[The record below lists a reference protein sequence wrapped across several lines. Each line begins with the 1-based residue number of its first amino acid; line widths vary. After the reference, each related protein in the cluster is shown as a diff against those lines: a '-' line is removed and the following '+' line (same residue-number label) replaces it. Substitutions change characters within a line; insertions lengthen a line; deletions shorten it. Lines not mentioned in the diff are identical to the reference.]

1 MKRCALLLALA
12 FLIPSPAY
20 APADSNAS
28 EKSNEAANAPQAEDE
43 YLATV
48 AAREQKL
55 VALLNSAQE
64 LRQAQELL
72 RTAQL
77 LNQAGQLQLDL
88 YRPQEALATF
98 KDSLALTNHVNDPA
112 TRVDALNGVA
122 AAYLNLSN
130 LAETEKS
137 LKQAITISEQNNYP
151 AGRAE
156 ALLLLSDWQNH
167 SDHVLALG
175 TARNA
180 LVLWQSLGKTR
191 GIVRSHLSIGT
202 YQLAQSSLDEAIQ
215 SNEVALNLAREH
227 HLVDL
232 EAEALISLGFIEYR
246 KGAWQ
251 NVTRFLSDAEDLI
264 DVEAEPVKMT
274 QITSGIAEAYIESG
288 LPEDGL
294 IKYKQAV
301 EYVRKTQ
308 TPRDIIV
315 INWGVAKAQY
325 LLGNYSE
332 ALTILQQAL
341 GEAQM
346 LKDRVVMAMCHDSL
360 GRTYKALN
368 NSASALSHFETA
380 LSLYTQANNPMEAA
394 RTVALIGQVYELSG
408 RLDEARKF
416 YQKALK
422 RFDAVADSVNQS
434 VTLFALGKLEMK
446 SGNYDKAE
454 SLLWR
459 SIEVTENMRRLSR
472 SRDLTAAFSAT
483 VSDRYEKY
491 IDCLMRNDRGPMP
504 ELRNVRAFETSESA
518 RARSLAQL
526 LRESDTNLLASVDP
540 KLSEQ
545 ERSLRQL
552 LRVKEDERIGLLN
565 TNYKKD
571 EMKKLEAD
579 LARLSAEYKN
589 LSEAMSARYPA
600 YKQLT
605 QPRSWDLKRIQEEVI
620 KDNDTMLLEFSLG
633 ADRSYVWAVTSSS
646 ITGKEIPKRDTIEK
660 AVQALHALLSEPAKP
675 DNKEQLD
682 HAAQELAQMVLSP
695 VSSQLNKKRI
705 ILVADG
711 ALNYIPFQ
719 MLPATWA
726 NSEPLLSQYEIN
738 NAPSATILGELR
750 EQARHRTV
758 RPKTLVAF
766 GNPVFAW
773 TVKENESNAN
783 VASASLETRDVE
795 PLRSALRHTER
806 NKETFDPS
814 VIERLFYSGREI
826 ASLVDVASEAQSF
839 VATDYAATRDQLL
852 AIDLTQ
858 YAILHIATHGF
869 LDPEHPEGSGLLLS
883 TIDPSG
889 KPLNGFVRLQDV
901 YSLQAPLDLVV
912 LSACNTGLG
921 KDVRGEGLVGLT
933 RGFMYA
939 GATSVVASLWQV
951 QDEATAELMKQF
963 YIEMLENGLTP
974 GDALRAA
981 QNTIRKNPKWSSP
994 HYWAGFILQG
1004 EYLNVV
1010 KSARRG
1016 PNYAVL
1022 SEIGILLVL
1031 LTVAGYLYWRPGRK
1045 AIRHRRSS
1053 RH

>member
-12 FLIPSPAY
+12 FIIPSLAY
-20 APADSNAS
+20 APAESNAP
-28 EKSNEAANAPQAEDE
+28 EKSNDANAPQAEDE

-48 AAREQKL
+48 PAREQKL
-55 VALLNSAQE
+55 AALLNSAKE

-72 RTAQL
+72 KAAQL
-77 LNQAGQLQLDL
+77 LNQAGQLQLHL
-88 YRPQEALATF
+88 YRPKEALATF
-98 KDSLALTNHVNDPA
+98 EDSLTLNQVNDPA
-112 TRVDALNGVA
+112 TRVDALNGIA
-122 AAYLNLSN
+122 AAYLNLGE
-130 LAETEKS
+130 LAKTEES
-137 LKQAITISEQNNYP
+137 LNQAIKISEQNNYP

-167 SDHVLALG
+167 SDHGRALAI
-175 TARNA
+175 ARNA
-180 LVLWQSLGKTR
+180 LALWQSLGKTR
-191 GIVRSHLSIGT
+191 DVVRSHLSIAT
-202 YQLAQSSLDEAIQ
+202 YQLAQSSLDDAIQ

-227 HLVDL
+227 HLMDL
-232 EAEALISLGFIEYR
+232 EADALISLGFIEYR

-251 NVTRFLSDAEDLI
+251 NVIGFLRDAEKLI
-264 DVEAEPVKMT
+264 DAEAEPVKMT

-301 EYVRKTQ
+301 EYVGKTQ
-308 TPRDIIV
+308 SPRNKIV

-341 GEAQM
+341 VEAEM
-346 LKDRVVMAMCHDSL
+346 VKDLGVMAMCHDFL
-360 GRTYKALN
+360 GRTYQVLN

-416 YQKALK
+416 YQTALE

-446 SGNYDKAE
+446 TGNYDKAE

-459 SIEVTENMRRLSR
+459 SIEVTENIRRLSR
-472 SRDLTAAFSAT
+472 SLDLTTAFSAT
-483 VSDRYEKY
+483 VSDRYEQY
-491 IDCLMRNDRGPMP
+491 IDCLMRNDRRAMP
-504 ELRNVRAFETSESA
+504 ELRNVKAFETSESA

-526 LRESDTNLLASVDP
+526 LRDSDTNLLATLDP

-552 LRVKEDERIGLLN
+552 LRFTEDERIGLLK
-565 TNYKKD
+565 TDYKSD
-571 EMKKLEAD
+571 DMKKLED
-579 LARLSAEYKN
+579 KLARLSTEYKN
-589 LSEAMSARYPA
+589 LSETISALYPA

-605 QPRSWDLKRIQEEVI
+605 QPGSWDLKRIQEEVI
-620 KDNDTMLLEFSLG
+620 KDNDTILLEFSLG
-633 ADRSYVWAVTSSS
+633 AEHSYVWAVTSSS
-646 ITGKEIPKRDTIEK
+646 FTGKEIPKRDTIEK
-660 AVQALHALLSEPAKP
+660 AVQKLYALLKESAKP
-675 DNKEQLD
+675 DNQAQLD
-682 HAAQELAQMVLSP
+682 QAAQELAQMVLSP

-726 NSEPLLSQYEIN
+726 NSEPLLSQHEII

-758 RPKTLVAF
+758 RPKTLAAF

-773 TVKENESNAN
+773 TVRENDSNAN
-783 VASASLETRDVE
+783 AASASLEGRDVE
-795 PLRSALRHTER
+795 PLRSALRHTGR
-806 NKETFDPS
+806 NKDTFDPLA
-814 VIERLFYSGREI
+814 IERLFYSGREI
-826 ASLVDVASEAQSF
+826 ANLVDVVSEAQSF
-839 VATDYAATRDQLL
+839 AATDYAATRDQLL
-852 AIDLTQ
+852 TIDLTK

-869 LDPEHPEGSGLLLS
+869 LDPEHPENSGLLLS
-883 TIDPSG
+883 TVDPSG

-912 LSACNTGLG
+912 LSACETGLG

-974 GDALRAA
+974 GEALRAA
-981 QNTIRKNPKWSSP
+981 QNSIRKNPKWSAP

-1004 EYLNVV
+1004 EYRNVV
-1010 KSARRG
+1010 KSSRTG

-1022 SEIGILLVL
+1022 LLIGILLV
-1031 LTVAGYLYWRPGRK
+1031 VFIGVVFRYWRRIVRK
-1045 AIRHRRSS
+1045 AISLRRSN